1 MDGASSPRFSLPSG
15 RRFWLAI
22 ASLAVLGA
30 SGSLLYWRLQA
41 ATEVL
46 EATTL
51 VAPEI
56 QTVTALGHLEPAGEV
71 VALTA
76 PTSTQESRIEQ
87 LLVAVGD
94 TVEAGEVIAILDSRD
109 RLQASYDQA
118 LQDVAVVQARL
129 DQVRAGAKPG
139 DINTQQAEIAR
150 LEADQQARITAQQAT
165 VDRLQAE
172 VQHADVEAQRYE
184 SLYGQGAI
192 SASERDARQ
201 LALQTTQQ
209 TLQQAQAEL
218 TRLQTTRSPEVNK
231 AEATLAAIA
240 TVRPVD
246 VQVLQAELSR
256 AQAAADQAE
265 ASLAQAYV
273 RSPQAGVIMDIHTR
287 AGEVVASE
295 GIAEIG
301 QTEQMVAI
309 AEVYESDVQRVQPGQ
324 SVRVLSTALSEE
336 LRGTVEWVGLKVE
349 QQGVINT
356 DPSQNIDAKV
366 IEVRVRLDEPSSQI
380 AANFTNLQVEVEI
393 SL

>member
-1 MDGASSPRFSLPSG
+1 MDAARSPRFSLPSG
-15 RRFWLAI
+15 RRFWLMI
-22 ASLAVLGA
+22 ASLAVLGTG
-30 SGSLLYWRLQA
+30 GSLLYWQLQA
-41 ATEVL
+41 ATEVP
-46 EATTL
+46 EAAAL

-76 PTSTQESRIEQ
+76 PTSSQESRIEE
-87 LLVAVGD
+87 LLIAVGD
-94 TVEAGEVIAILDSRD
+94 TVKAGDVIAILDSRD
-109 RLQASYDQA
+109 RLQAGYDQA
-118 LQDVAVVQARL
+118 LQDVAVAQARL

-139 DINTQQAEIAR
+139 DIDTQQAEIAR

-172 VQHADVEAQRYE
+172 VQNADVEAQRYE

-201 LALQTTQQ
+201 LTWQTTQQ

-231 AEATLAAIA
+231 AEATLSAIA

-265 ASLAQAYV
+265 AILEQAYV
-273 RSPQAGVIMDIHTR
+273 RSPQAGVIMDIHTHAR
-287 AGEVVASE
+287 EVVDSD

-309 AEVYESDVQRVQPGQ
+309 AEVYESDVQKVQLGQ
-324 SVRVLSTALSEE
+324 SVRVLSTAFSEE

-380 AANFTNLQVEVEI
+380 AATFTNLQVEVEI
-393 SL
+393 VL

>member
-1 MDGASSPRFSLPSG
+1 MDCASSPRFSLPSG
-15 RRFWLAI
+15 RRFWLVI

-30 SGSLLYWRLQA
+30 GGSLLYWRLQA
-41 ATEVL
+41 STDVP
-46 EATTL
+46 EAAAL

-71 VALTA
+71 IALTA
-76 PTSTQESRIEQ
+76 PTSSQESRIEQ
-87 LLVAVGD
+87 LLVTVGD
-94 TVEAGEVIAILDSRD
+94 AVEVGEVIAILDSRD

-118 LQDVAVVQARL
+118 LQDVAVAEARL
-129 DQVRAGAKPG
+129 DQVRAGASPG
-139 DINTQQAEIAR
+139 DINTQRAEITR

-172 VQHADVEAQRYE
+172 VQNADVEAQRYE

-201 LALQTTQQ
+201 LTWQTTQQ

-218 TRLQTTRSPEVNK
+218 ARLQTTRSPEVNK
-231 AEATLAAIA
+231 AEATLSAIA

-256 AQAAADQAE
+256 AQAAVDQAE
-265 ASLAQAYV
+265 ASLEQAYV

-287 AGEVVASE
+287 AGEVVDSD

-309 AEVYESDVQRVQPGQ
+309 AEVYESDVQKVQPGQ

-366 IEVRVRLDEPSSQI
+366 IEVRVRLDEPSSQV
-380 AANFTNLQVEVEI
+380 AATFTNLQVEVEI
-393 SL
+393 AL

>member
-1 MDGASSPRFSLPSG
+1 MDAARSPRFSLPSG
-15 RRFWLAI
+15 SRFWLAI
-22 ASLAVLGA
+22 ASLALLGA
-30 SGSLLYWRLQA
+30 GSSLLYWRLQSQTADSPDA
-41 ATEVL
+41 AM
-46 EATTL
+46 

-56 QTVTALGHLEPAGEV
+56 TTVTALGSLEPAGEV
-71 VALTA
+71 VYLTA
-76 PTSTQESRIEQ
+76 PTSSQENRVDR

-94 TVEAGEVIAILDSRD
+94 TVEAGEVIAILASRD

-118 LQDVAVVQARL
+118 LQDVAVAQARL
-129 DQVRAGAKPG
+129 DQVRAGAKSG

-150 LEADQQARITAQQAT
+150 LEADQQARIAAQQAT
-165 VDRLQAE
+165 VNRLQAE
-172 VQHADVEAQRYE
+172 VQNADIEAQRYD

-201 LALQTTQQ
+201 LTLQTTQQ
-209 TLQQAQAEL
+209 SLQQAQADL

-231 AEATLAAIA
+231 AEATLSAIA

-256 AQAAADQAE
+256 AQAAADQAK
-265 ASLAQAYV
+265 ASLEQTYV

-287 AGEVVASE
+287 AGEVVTAE

-301 QTEQMVAI
+301 QTDQMVAI
-309 AEVYESDVQRVQPGQ
+309 AEVYESDVQKVQPGQ
-324 SVRVLSTALSEE
+324 SVRVLSAALSDE

-366 IEVRVRLDEPSSQI
+366 VEVRVRLDGSSSQI
-380 AANFTNLQVEVEI
+380 AAPFTNLQVEVEI
-393 SL
+393 AL

>member
-1 MDGASSPRFSLPSG
+1 MPSG
-15 RRFWLAI
+15 RRFWLVI

-30 SGSLLYWRLQA
+30 GGSLLYWRLQA
-41 ATEVL
+41 STDVP
-46 EATTL
+46 EAAAL

-71 VALTA
+71 IALTA
-76 PTSTQESRIEQ
+76 PTSSQESRIEQ
-87 LLVAVGD
+87 LLVTVGD
-94 TVEAGEVIAILDSRD
+94 AVEVGEVIAILDSRD

-118 LQDVAVVQARL
+118 LQDVAVAEARL
-129 DQVRAGAKPG
+129 DQVRAGASPG
-139 DINTQQAEIAR
+139 DINTQRAEITR

-172 VQHADVEAQRYE
+172 VQNADVEAQRYE

-201 LALQTTQQ
+201 LTWQTTQQ

-218 TRLQTTRSPEVNK
+218 ARLQTTRSPEVNK
-231 AEATLAAIA
+231 AEATLSAIA

-256 AQAAADQAE
+256 AQAAVDQAE
-265 ASLAQAYV
+265 ASLEQAYV

-287 AGEVVASE
+287 AGEVVDSD

-309 AEVYESDVQRVQPGQ
+309 AEVYESDVQKVQPGQ

-366 IEVRVRLDEPSSQI
+366 IEVRVRLDEPSSQV
-380 AANFTNLQVEVEI
+380 AATFTNLQVEVEI
-393 SL
+393 AL

>member
-1 MDGASSPRFSLPSG
+1 M
-15 RRFWLAI
+15 
-22 ASLAVLGA
+22 
-30 SGSLLYWRLQA
+30 YWRLQSA
-41 ATEVL
+41 ATEASD
-46 EATTL
+46 EAAI
-51 VAPEI
+51 VVPEI
-56 QTVTALGHLEPAGEV
+56 QTVTALGALEPAGEV
-71 VALTA
+71 IDLTA
-76 PTSTQESRIEQ
+76 PTSSQESRVDQ

-109 RLQASYDQA
+109 RLQASYDQT
-118 LQDVAVVQARL
+118 LQDVAVAQARL
-129 DQVRAGAKPG
+129 DQVRAGAKTG

-150 LEADQQARITAQQAT
+150 LEADQQARMAAQQAT

-172 VQHADVEAQRYE
+172 AQNAEVEAQRYE

-192 SASERDARQ
+192 SASERDTRQ
-201 LALQTTQQ
+201 LTLQTTQRSW
-209 TLQQAQAEL
+209 QQAQAEL

-231 AEATLAAIA
+231 AEATLSAIA

-256 AQAAADQAE
+256 AQAAADQAQ
-265 ASLAQAYV
+265 ASLEQAYV

-287 AGEVVASE
+287 AGEMIAAA

-309 AEVYESDVQRVQPGQ
+309 AEVYESDVQKVQPGQ
-324 SVRVLSTALSEE
+324 SVRIFSPALGEE
-336 LRGTVEWVGLKVE
+336 LRGTVAWVGLKVE
-349 QQGVINT
+349 QQGAINT

-366 IEVRVRLDEPSSQI
+366 VEVRVSLDAASSQM

-393 SL
+393 EL

>member
-1 MDGASSPRFSLPSG
+1 MDASRSPRFSLPSG
-15 RRFWLAI
+15 PRFWIAI
-22 ASLAVLGA
+22 ASFAVLSAG
-30 SGSLLYWRLQA
+30 GSLLHWRLQSQA
-41 ATEVL
+41 AESPD
-46 EATTL
+46 AAI

-56 QTVTALGHLEPAGEV
+56 TTVTALGSLEPAGEV
-71 VALTA
+71 VYLTA
-76 PTSTQESRIEQ
+76 PTSSQESRVDQ

-94 TVEAGEVIAILDSRD
+94 AVEAGEVIAILDSRD

-118 LQDVAVVQARL
+118 LQEVTVAQARL
-129 DQVRAGAKPG
+129 DQVRAGAKSG
-139 DINTQQAEIAR
+139 DINTQRAEITR
-150 LEADQQARITAQQAT
+150 LEADQQARIAAQQAT
-165 VDRLQAE
+165 VNRLQAE
-172 VQHADVEAQRYE
+172 AQNAEVEAQRYD

-192 SASERDARQ
+192 SASERDTRQ
-201 LALQTTQQ
+201 LTLQTTQQ
-209 TLQQAQAEL
+209 SLQQAQADL

-231 AEATLAAIA
+231 AEATLSAIA

-256 AQAAADQAE
+256 AQAAAAQAK
-265 ASLAQAYV
+265 ASLEQTYV

-287 AGEVVASE
+287 AGEVIASE

-309 AEVYESDVQRVQPGQ
+309 AEVYESDVQKVQPGQ

-349 QQGVINT
+349 QQGAINT

-366 IEVRVRLDEPSSQI
+366 VEVRVRLDAQSSQI

-393 SL
+393 EL